1 MISHRHRSIFFH
13 VGRTAGTSI
22 ETMFLDKLPNALVAD
37 RELLLGYDKQLKI
50 YLQHASWQTVR
61 ELIDSEIFDSYFKFS
76 IVRSPLSRVSSVF
89 HYSHKYYLGKF
100 GSFKNFVKA
109 LPTLS
114 REERQLRGTH
124 VISQTY
130 YTHLNG
136 KQVVDYIGKFE
147 DLVASAEYL
156 NKKLSSI
163 APLTRSF
170 IPMRNSTDY
179 NLFELFDEETTA
191 IMQSTYRDDFDTYGY
206 ADGRPGSS

>member
-22 ETMFLDKLPNALVAD
+22 ETMFLDKLPDAQVAD
-37 RELLLGYDKQLKI
+37 RELLFGYDKQLGI

-61 ELIDSEIFDSYFKFS
+61 ELVDSTIFDGYFKFS
-76 IVRSPLSRVSSVF
+76 IVRNPFSRIASI
-89 HYSHKYYLGKF
+89 YRYRNRYDLARF

-114 REERQLRGTH
+114 REERQLRGSH
-124 VISQTY
+124 VISQTH
-130 YTHLNG
+130 YTHSNG

-147 DLVASAEYL
+147 DLFTSVEYL

-163 APLTRSF
+163 APLIRSF
-170 IPMRNSTDY
+170 IPMSNSTDY